1 MNKLII
7 ATVAAVI
14 LGAPLALA
22 DNAVNTVTPTKPVA
36 THVAAAK
43 PSAAERCAMLD
54 KRFAKADAAHTAG
67 KYHQDAVALHTEG
80 DTFCSTHAQ
89 AAGVKYLASGV
100 KIIDAQPKI

>member
-7 ATVAAVI
+7 ATVAAVM
-14 LGAPLALA
+14 LGAPIAFA
-22 DNAVNTVTPTKPVA
+22 DNAVKTVMPAKQVA
-36 THVAAAK
+36 THPATTE
-43 PSAAERCAMLD
+43 SIAERCTKLD
-54 KRFAKADAAHTAG
+54 ERFKKADASHAAG